1 MISRIV
7 DCQVHPEKLA
17 EFRTALHNNFV
28 PRIKSQTGFV
38 DIIESIDPQSGH
50 FVCNTFWKSRDDV
63 NRYDNGL
70 FQEVASS
77 LTPYLNGEPR
87 VHTMEVETSTV
98 HRIAAG
104 RTAAA

>member
-7 DCQVHPEKLA
+7 DCQVCPEKLA
-17 EFRTALHNNFV
+17 EFRKALNDTFG

-38 DIIESIDPQSGH
+38 DIIESLDPSTGH

-63 NRYDNGL
+63 KRYDSGL
-70 FQEVASS
+70 FQEVATG
-77 LTPYLNGEPR
+77 LTPYLNGAPH
-87 VHTMEVETSTV
+87 VDTMEVETSTV

-104 RTAAA
+104 RSAAA

>member
-7 DCQVHPEKLA
+7 DCQVRPEKLN
-17 EFRTALHNNFV
+17 EFRKALHEKFV

-38 DIIESIDPQSGH
+38 DIIESIDVQSGR

-63 NRYDNGL
+63 NRYDNSL

-77 LTPYLNGEPR
+77 LTPYLSSEPR
-87 VHTMEVETSTV
+87 VETLEVETSTV
-98 HRIAAG
+98 HRISAG
-104 RTAAA
+104 RSAAA